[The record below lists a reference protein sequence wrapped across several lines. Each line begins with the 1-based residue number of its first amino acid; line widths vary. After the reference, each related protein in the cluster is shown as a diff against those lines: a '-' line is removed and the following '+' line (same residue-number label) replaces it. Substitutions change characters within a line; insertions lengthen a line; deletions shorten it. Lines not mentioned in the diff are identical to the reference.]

1 MKTWRKTIKAIT
13 LKVGKNLRT
22 YPCVF
27 KYVKKVKL
35 FFYQLCSEMS
45 RCTIVMKPHQNLY
58 SVESTAKLCLYR
70 LDLLFYSWLHV
81 SSNKEPQIVLALK
94 RESNPLNLIVVLRLQ
109 DTLFIRTFH
118 LYFFQRDYKCHRY
131 QVCDI

>member
-1 MKTWRKTIKAIT
+1 MKPQ
-13 LKVGKNLRT
+13 KNL
-22 YPCVF
+22 F
-27 KYVKKVKL
+27 
-35 FFYQLCSEMS
+35 
-45 RCTIVMKPHQNLY
+45 

-94 RESNPLNLIVVLRLQ
+94 RESNPLNLIVLLRLQ

-118 LYFFQRDYKCHRY
+118 LYFFQRDYKYDRY

>member
-1 MKTWRKTIKAIT
+1 
-13 LKVGKNLRT
+13 
-22 YPCVF
+22 
-27 KYVKKVKL
+27 
-35 FFYQLCSEMS
+35 MS
-45 RCTIVMKPHQNLY
+45 RCTIVMKPQKNLF

-70 LDLLFYSWLHV
+70 LDLFFYSWLHV

-94 RESNPLNLIVVLRLQ
+94 SESNPLNLIVLLRLQ